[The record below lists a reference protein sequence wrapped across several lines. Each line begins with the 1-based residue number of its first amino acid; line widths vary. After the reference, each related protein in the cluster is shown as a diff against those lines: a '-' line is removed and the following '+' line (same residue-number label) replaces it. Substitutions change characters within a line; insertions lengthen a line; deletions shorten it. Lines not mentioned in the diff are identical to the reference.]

1 MKLSTQKIFK
11 TLKNSPKRKPRISH
25 KSKFSSQYVSIN
37 KISKNTNNTKRK
49 LFLNTTESEN
59 PFSKPKNRNSIMRTK
74 TSKNALF
81 KSPKFEFNIFKTQN
95 DLFKDED
102 SYINN
107 ILLTSESDSNKYEND
122 IKDEKTVEQEYD
134 FDTLHKIFKKSSL
147 KSTIIIDNKGNN
159 NLNSEQKEIIGNYFN
174 FNKKNTI
181 NSVKKVKINTIPIQ
195 IYKENNTLFSE
206 KKPVIKSNSRNKINV
221 YNFNSK
227 DLKSFN
233 EIENKKIV
241 HKKIYSTKEAIKTSD
256 ELEEK
261 FGLKLEKNKINE
273 IDNNSIFENYTNK
286 SIDSSFL
293 GSSLDDDFYQDLSS
307 KK

>member
-1 MKLSTQKIFK
+1 MKLITQKIFK

-122 IKDEKTVEQEYD
+122 KKDAKT
-134 FDTLHKIFKKSSL
+134 I
-147 KSTIIIDNKGNN
+147 
-159 NLNSEQKEIIGNYFN
+159 EQKEIIGNYFN
-174 FNKKNTI
+174 FNKKNTV
-181 NSVKKVKINTIPIQ
+181 NSVKKAKINTIPIQ

-241 HKKIYSTKEAIKTSD
+241 HK
-256 ELEEK
+256 
-261 FGLKLEKNKINE
+261 NK
-273 IDNNSIFENYTNK
+273 
-286 SIDSSFL
+286 
-293 GSSLDDDFYQDLSS
+293 
-307 KK
+307 